1 MNRFLLPIGIFAL
14 LVVVL
19 AIGIK
24 RAPEKG
30 VIQSVLIGKP
40 APAFRLPEL
49 GVPGQSVDSRA
60 LAGRWY
66 VLNVW
71 GTWCFECRAEHDALL
86 AIKLEGRVPLI
97 GLNWKDEDPA
107 ALQWLQELGNPYE
120 HVAVDADG
128 RTAIDFGVY
137 GAPESFLVN
146 DRGIIVH
153 KYVGPMSAEVWQKQF
168 LSRMPAASPP
178 VIAPTSAMP
187 ATVGA
192 GS

>member
-1 MNRFLLPIGIFAL
+1 MNRFLLPIGVFAL

-49 GVPGQSVDSRA
+49 GAPGQSVDSRS

-86 AIKLEGRVPLI
+86 AIKREGRVPLI
-97 GLNWKDEDPA
+97 GLNWKDEDA
-107 ALQWLQELGNPYE
+107 AAMQWLQELGNPYE
-120 HVAVDADG
+120 HVAVDQDG

-146 DRGIIVH
+146 AQGIIVH
-153 KYVGPMSAEVWQKQF
+153 KYVGPMSADVWQQQF
-168 LSRMPAASPP
+168 LSRLPAANVKPP
-178 VIAPTSAMP
+178 ALPPAAPAP
-187 ATVGA
+187 AEA